1 MFKFS
6 LFVSSLL
13 LYLGASSQSFVN
25 TGTIGGS
32 FDDAIQHVAVLDNGD
47 VVIAGTFQ
55 STADLYPGP
64 LSATYTSLG
73 QSDIFLGRFSE
84 TGTLIWMNTIGSIET
99 DDVLDLEVTNNSI
112 LIGGYFN
119 QTINFDPTGSGASE
133 TSQGV
138 TDGFIAAYDLNG
150 DYLFHQVLAGPAGEQ
165 ILNIAIQTDG
175 SPAFAG
181 YGFSGTLQIG
191 DLSLNNNGGG
201 DIVVARLTSTGDVAS
216 AFNIGS
222 EFGNS
227 LGYPDAMTIDSQNN
241 IILGGSFAGQIFD
254 FDPSAEIEGASAS
267 SDNNA
272 FVASYSND
280 NEFNWVKTYGF
291 GNYETVDALVT
302 DIDDNIYLF
311 GEFTGQISFD
321 SNFPEIV
328 GTPSFSNLL
337 IAKMNAEGTTLQ
349 QGQISGTGQFKV
361 TEAAISSAQAIYIGG
376 HYTGVADI
384 DPLIGITNLGTDN
397 NSGFIIQIN
406 TGLELVNGESVGI
419 GSTLRILDIAIT
431 PEQNVLSTG
440 FFLFTTIIQSENE
453 NTELISAGSQ
463 DGFISM
469 LFQDVCSDLF
479 VSLENIIYPTCANL
493 GEIAMSAEGGTEP
506 YSVQWLAHPD
516 NEGFSVPLTTQGI
529 ETVTVS
535 DANGC
540 TRTSTFIIPG
550 PTNDAEVDVIINVSH
565 SPFRLGQTATI
576 DINVYNQY
584 CDLASGVI
592 NLDLG
597 PFLAIVES
605 SNEDYTQEG
614 TIVSWNYSDLTFDSG
629 HIMIR
634 LFVLV
639 SPSAGLGNEITI
651 SAEVE
656 ESAGVDVDINNN
668 SVLVTGVTTAAFDPN
683 DKQVLPQGICDPKW
697 TLQPEEFTYTIRFQN
712 LGNAPAQNIFIYDTL
727 SVHLDPNSV
736 VFRGASPFDPL
747 IEIIDNTILKFTFN
761 NVYLP
766 DSTSDAEGSIGYV
779 IFDIAPFNSNL
790 PDNTAI
796 ENSAGIIFDMNEPI
810 ITNTVL
816 NTIVDEIPTVNDEI
830 ILNEGISLAQENA
843 DYTWFAECDEQQPL
857 DLNTQA
863 IDANTLAG
871 LDINAISAAIDYQ
884 GCPTVITD
892 CVVVVGTEEIEESFN
907 LNIYPNPS
915 NGSFRVETEFETG
928 RLEIFEISGKMIYSS
943 NLNTNNF
950 LVNLPLCSG
959 IYILKVSNINGESTQ
974 QKIIIE

>member
-1 MFKFS
+1 
-6 LFVSSLL
+6 
-13 LYLGASSQSFVN
+13 
-25 TGTIGGS
+25 
-32 FDDAIQHVAVLDNGD
+32 
-47 VVIAGTFQ
+47 
-55 STADLYPGP
+55 
-64 LSATYTSLG
+64 
-73 QSDIFLGRFSE
+73 
-84 TGTLIWMNTIGSIET
+84 
-99 DDVLDLEVTNNSI
+99 
-112 LIGGYFN
+112 
-119 QTINFDPTGSGASE
+119 
-133 TSQGV
+133 
-138 TDGFIAAYDLNG
+138 
-150 DYLFHQVLAGPAGEQ
+150 
-165 ILNIAIQTDG
+165 
-175 SPAFAG
+175 
-181 YGFSGTLQIG
+181 
-191 DLSLNNNGGG
+191 
-201 DIVVARLTSTGDVAS
+201 
-216 AFNIGS
+216 
-222 EFGNS
+222 
-227 LGYPDAMTIDSQNN
+227 
-241 IILGGSFAGQIFD
+241 
-254 FDPSAEIEGASAS
+254 
-267 SDNNA
+267 
-272 FVASYSND
+272 
-280 NEFNWVKTYGF
+280 
-291 GNYETVDALVT
+291 
-302 DIDDNIYLF
+302 
-311 GEFTGQISFD
+311 
-321 SNFPEIV
+321 
-328 GTPSFSNLL
+328 
-337 IAKMNAEGTTLQ
+337 
-349 QGQISGTGQFKV
+349 
-361 TEAAISSAQAIYIGG
+361 
-376 HYTGVADI
+376 
-384 DPLIGITNLGTDN
+384 
-397 NSGFIIQIN
+397 
-406 TGLELVNGESVGI
+406 
-419 GSTLRILDIAIT
+419 
-431 PEQNVLSTG
+431 
-440 FFLFTTIIQSENE
+440 
-453 NTELISAGSQ
+453 
-463 DGFISM
+463 
-469 LFQDVCSDLF
+469 
-479 VSLENIIYPTCANL
+479 
-493 GEIAMSAEGGTEP
+493 
-506 YSVQWLAHPD
+506 LAHPD

-597 PFLAIVES
+597 PFLTIVES

-656 ESAGVDVDINNN
+656 ESAGVDVDIENN

-779 IFDIAPFNSNL
+779 IFDITPFNSDL

-796 ENSAGIIFDMNEPI
+796 ENKAGIIFDMNEPI

-816 NTIVDEIPTVNDEI
+816 NTILDEIPTVNDEI

-871 LDINAISAAIDYQ
+871 LDINAISASIDYQ

-892 CVVVVGTEEIEESFN
+892 CVIVVSTKELQELYELKV
-907 LNIYPNPS
+907 YPNPS
-915 NGSFRVETEFETG
+915 NGNFRVETSG
-928 RLEIFEISGKMIYSS
+928 DAARLEIFEISGKLVYSKN
-943 NLNTNNF
+943 NLSIGTE
-950 LVNLPLCSG
+950 LSLPLGHG
-959 IYILKVSNINGESTQ
+959 IYILKVTNNKGQSTQ